1 MISDFECKNKVGI
14 AMLRCLLCLLFLGS
28 NIAQAQLNEL
38 PDFTGLVEKY
48 GAAVVNISATQNIND
63 VSDQMLPEIPGIPED
78 SLFMIFLSAIC
89 NLFLRQENPNPDL

>member
-28 NIAQAQLNEL
+28 NVAQAQLNQL

-48 GAAVVNISATQNIND
+48 GTAVVNISATQNVNEIN
-63 VSDQMLPEIPGIPED
+63 DQMLPEIPGIPED
-78 SLFMIFLSAIC
+78 SPFYDFFNYDPYVCSRT
-89 NLFLRQENPNPDL
+89 NHDWFDY